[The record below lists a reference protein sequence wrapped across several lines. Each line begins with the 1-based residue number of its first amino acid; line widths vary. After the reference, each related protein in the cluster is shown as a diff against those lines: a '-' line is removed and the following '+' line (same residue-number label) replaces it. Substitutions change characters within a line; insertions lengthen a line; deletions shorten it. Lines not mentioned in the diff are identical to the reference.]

1 MKILLHSILIILS
14 TFIISS
20 CSTSKNGGN
29 DSDCSTLATVKDF
42 TGLDGCTFLF
52 ILDNGDKYLP
62 AEISDSNF
70 ELKDQQRIKFGYKEL
85 KDQMSICMAE
95 NKIVAVTCIQVVE

>member
-1 MKILLHSILIILS
+1 M
-14 TFIISS
+14 ISA

-29 DSDCSTLATVKDF
+29 DADCSTFATVKDF
-42 TGLDGCTFLF
+42 TGLDGCTFLL

-62 AEISDSNF
+62 AEINDPNF
-70 ELKDQQRIKFGYKEL
+70 VLKDQQRIKFGYKEL

-95 NKIVAVTCIQVVE
+95 QKIVSITCIQVINE